1 MGRIESYA
9 AIKTIVQ
16 QQLEADHCLAA
27 GDLAKAQADNELLVS
42 APRQEIAD
50 MEPHR
55 RRFEDHFE
63 LRLSNYRGTTLL
75 CAEHERVRQ
84 EINQLLAGDGGQWM
98 GDYAKLRKI
107 NDFLTPF
114 ALQNTGTALYFTP
127 SRQLV
132 EFPLDL
138 HVPQNYEVRELTP
151 EQWQIFADDAR
162 FSNALGFN
170 DLRPDTAVLVAL
182 FQGETVGMV
191 GASEDSDLMWQI
203 GIDVVPEH
211 RHSGVGT
218 LLVQKLARISLN
230 RGFVPF
236 YGTSPSH
243 IVSQNLAL
251 RAGFEPAWWEF
262 VSSSLLDVPVGS
274 QPSKVQFTN

>member
-1 MGRIESYA
+1 MGRIKSYA
-9 AIKTIVQ
+9 AIETIVQ

-27 GDLAKAQADNELLVS
+27 RDLAQAHAANELLVS
-42 APRQEIAD
+42 APRQEIAN
-50 MEPHR
+50 MASHR

-84 EINQLLAGDGGQWM
+84 EITQLLAGDGGMWM

-107 NDFLTPF
+107 NDFLTPY

-132 EFPLDL
+132 ERPVDL
-138 HVPQNYEVRELTP
+138 HVPQNYEVRELTS
-151 EQWQIFADDAR
+151 EQWQIFGEDAR
-162 FSNALGFN
+162 FSNALGSN
-170 DLRPDTAVLVAL
+170 NLRPDTAVLVAL
-182 FQGETVGMV
+182 YQGETVGMA

-218 LLVQKLARISLN
+218 MLVQKLARISLD

-243 IVSQNLAL
+243 IISQNLAL

-262 VSSSLLDVPVGS
+262 VSSSLLNVPLGS
-274 QPSKVQFTN
+274 QPAKA